1 MTFNSFLANF
11 SLAASGL
18 WTKANKRY
26 NLAMIIIT
34 GGAGMIGSIIAWHL
48 NTKLGRND
56 LVIVD
61 HITHEAQW
69 QNLVHRQYVEYL
81 DKDQLFDY
89 LDANDEVE
97 AVIHMGA
104 ISATTETN
112 FNKLVEANI
121 HYSQDLWSWCA
132 EQQVPFLYASSAA
145 TYGDGSAGY
154 DDASIKSLRP
164 LNGYGYSKHFFD
176 QWVLKQ
182 TPENSPPN
190 WAGFK
195 FFNVYG
201 PNEYHK
207 ERMASV
213 AFHTFN
219 QFYET
224 GSMKLF
230 KGTKTGI
237 KDGEQQRD
245 FVYVKD
251 CAAIIA
257 HFLTAAHGKKPAPN
271 GIYNIGTGQARSF
284 KDLATAVMTS
294 MSKTPNIQYIDMPE
308 DLRGKYQYF
317 TQAPMEKLRAAGY
330 KVAMTTLE
338 DGVKDYVQNYLM
350 QADPYC

>member
-1 MTFNSFLANF
+1 
-11 SLAASGL
+11 
-18 WTKANKRY
+18 
-26 NLAMIIIT
+26 
-34 GGAGMIGSIIAWHL
+34 MIGSIIAWHL
-48 NTKLGRND
+48 NSKLGHDD

-81 DKDQLFDY
+81 DKDQLFDF
-89 LDANDEVE
+89 LEGNEQID

-104 ISATTETN
+104 ISATTERD

-132 EQQVPFLYASSAA
+132 ENEVPLFYASSAA

-154 DDASIKSLRP
+154 DDANIDKLRP

-182 TPENSPPN
+182 TPENSPPA

-219 QFYET
+219 QFSET
-224 GSMKLF
+224 GTMKLF
-230 KGTKTGI
+230 KGTKVGI
-237 KDGEQQRD
+237 KDGEQLRD

-251 CAAIIA
+251 AASVVA
-257 HFLTAAHGKKPAPN
+257 HFLTTSISNKPAPN
-271 GIYNIGTGQARSF
+271 GIYNIGTGQARNF
-284 KDLATAVMTS
+284 KDLSENVIANMG
-294 MSKTPNIQYIDMPE
+294 KTPHITYVDMPE
-308 DLRGKYQYF
+308 DLQGKYQYF
-317 TQAPMEKLRAAGY
+317 TQANMTKLRAAGY
-330 KVAMTTLE
+330 KAPMTSLE
-338 DGVKDYVQNYLM
+338 DGIKDYVQNYLM

>member
-1 MTFNSFLANF
+1 
-11 SLAASGL
+11 
-18 WTKANKRY
+18 
-26 NLAMIIIT
+26 MIVIT

-48 NTKLGRND
+48 NTKLKRDD
-56 LVIVD
+56 LIIAD

-69 QNLVHRQYVEYL
+69 QNLVHRHYVEYL
-81 DKDQLFDY
+81 DRDQLFDF
-89 LDANDEVE
+89 LEENDEID

-104 ISATTETN
+104 ISATTERD

-121 HYSQDLWSWCA
+121 HYSQDLWGWCT
-132 EQQVPFLYASSAA
+132 ENDVPFFYASSAA

-154 DDASIKSLRP
+154 DDANIDKLRP

-176 QWVLKQ
+176 QWVLRQ
-182 TPENSPPN
+182 TPESSPPA

-219 QFYET
+219 QFSET
-224 GSMKLF
+224 GTMKLF
-230 KGTKTGI
+230 KGTKAGV
-237 KDGEQQRD
+237 KDGEQLRD

-251 CAAIIA
+251 CANIVA
-257 HFLTAAHGKKPAPN
+257 HFFSAALTKKPATN
-271 GIYNIGTGQARSF
+271 GIYNIGTGQARTF
-284 KDLATAVMTS
+284 KDLATNVMES
-294 MSKTPNIQYIDMPE
+294 MGKDPHITYIDMPA
-308 DLRGKYQYF
+308 DLQGKYQYF
-317 TQAPMEKLRAAGY
+317 TEANMAKLRKAGY
-330 KVAMTTLE
+330 NAAMTSLE

-350 QADPYC
+350 HADPYC

>member
-1 MTFNSFLANF
+1 MV
-11 SLAASGL
+11 
-18 WTKANKRY
+18 
-26 NLAMIIIT
+26 IIT
-34 GGAGMIGSIIAWHL
+34 GGAGFIGSVIAWHF
-48 NTKLGRND
+48 NTKLGRDD

-69 QNLVHRQYVEYL
+69 QNLVHRKYIEYL
-81 DKDQLFDY
+81 DRDQLFDFIA
-89 LDANDEVE
+89 DNDEVE

-104 ISATTETN
+104 ISATTERD

-132 EQQVPFLYASSAA
+132 ENDVPFYYASSAA

-154 DDASIKSLRP
+154 DDKSINNLRP

-176 QWVLKQ
+176 QWVLRQVAEKLP
-182 TPENSPPN
+182 TPPS

-219 QFYET
+219 QFAET
-224 GSMKLF
+224 GTMKLF
-230 KGTKTGI
+230 KGTKAGI

-251 CAAIIA
+251 CANIIA
-257 HFLTAAHGKKPAPN
+257 HFFAGKGKD
-271 GIYNIGTGQARSF
+271 GIYNIGTGKARTF
-284 KDLATAVMTS
+284 KDLATNVMSS
-294 MSKTPNIQYIDMPE
+294 MGKTPHITYIDMPE

-317 TQAPMEKLRAAGY
+317 TEAPMAKIRAAGY
-330 KVAMTTLE
+330 TAPMTSLE